1 VAGSPRSPADAIEQS
16 GRDVT
21 AVFAGFATI
30 GALIALGVFLGHVG
44 LLDLHAQQVL
54 ARLAFYVASP
64 ALMLTT
70 IADADVA
77 QVLSRSLVASAGA
90 VAVVTISYV
99 VLSRLLFRRGL
110 ADSVIGV
117 LCAAYVN
124 AGNLGIP
131 IAAYVLGD
139 ASLVAPTLLMQMLV
153 LQPVALALLDTGSAG
168 RRLRWFDVLRR
179 PLTTPLTVGSL
190 IGLAIALTGVSLP
203 APVRDPLEL
212 VAAMAVPAMLL
223 AYGVSLRLGPRP
235 GLGDAAELGT
245 ITALKLVVQPVA
257 SYALG
262 RFVLDLEQPALLAVT
277 VVAALPTAQNIF
289 VHALRYQRRETLARD
304 SIFITTVL
312 SVPAILVVTALVA

>member
-1 VAGSPRSPADAIEQS
+1 
-16 GRDVT
+16 
-21 AVFAGFATI
+21 
-30 GALIALGVFLGHVG
+30 
-44 LLDLHAQQVL
+44 
-54 ARLAFYVASP
+54 
-64 ALMLTT
+64 
-70 IADADVA
+70 
-77 QVLSRSLVASAGA
+77 
-90 VAVVTISYV
+90 
-99 VLSRLLFRRGL
+99 
-110 ADSVIGV
+110 
-117 LCAAYVN
+117 
-124 AGNLGIP
+124 
-131 IAAYVLGD
+131 
-139 ASLVAPTLLMQMLV
+139 
-153 LQPVALALLDTGSAG
+153 
-168 RRLRWFDVLRR
+168 VLRR

-190 IGLAIALTGVSLP
+190 IGLAIALTGVNLP

-235 GLGDAAELGT
+235 GLADAAELGT